1 MYRSKSPPSWRRMSQ
16 LVDDFAMQHL
26 SGLVLELRVGF
37 VVSEMSRRYLA
48 LSELLLRT
56 SLLRLSTVGTV

>member
-1 MYRSKSPPSWRRMSQ
+1 MSQ